1 MGFRITPGTGP
12 APDKTIIVIATIML
26 VVVLMVVPWVGL
38 RLSVPAWVLVWV
50 RALTAALARA
60 RALVLQVRALASVP
74 AQGHL

>member
-38 RLSVPAWVLVWV
+38 LLLVLVWV